1 MTRYDEFAFYR
12 TLVEETP
19 ALICRFLPDGT
30 LTYVN
35 RAYQN
40 YFSPAGRPL
49 VGQNF
54 FAFIPELDHREV
66 KSRYLSLTAASPV
79 VTYEHPV
86 SRPDGSVGWQE
97 WTDRAVFDDSG
108 RLLEYQSI
116 GRDVTGRRAAELG
129 FARSEDRYRQFFET
143 NIAATYI
150 TRTDGSLVACNQAFI
165 QLFGFR
171 SLPEALDTNVLE
183 LYSDV
188 QDRAQFLDLLKAKRH
203 LASYESRFR
212 RRDGQVIDV
221 IENVTGAFDAASDLV
236 EIFGFMVD
244 HTEAKKT
251 LQRLL
256 QAQKMDAVGALA
268 GGIAHDFNNLLMC
281 IQGNATVMLHAEARP
296 GSDRE
301 LLDIILRSTA
311 TGAKLTHQLLSLAR
325 SGRHE
330 PVPVDLNA
338 VVLKSGK
345 FFEASHRGIRVAYR
359 LEDGVLP
366 VEVDETR
373 IEQALLNLFLN
384 SANAMPAGGNLTLET
399 RRSALAPEIGG
410 SPGPGAAE
418 AAEIVVA
425 DDGCGIDAEILP
437 RVFDPFF
444 TTRKP
449 GAGTGLGLT
458 SACGIIHNHGGTI
471 GIASTKGSGTIVT
484 VRLPVTAKPVVPR
497 PETGEGA
504 GASPSPR
511 ANRLRREGLTVLLID
526 DDTGVLNTVAR
537 MLRQSRCRVLAAA
550 SGKSGVDI
558 YQDAGEQIQVVILDM
573 IMPDMGGF
581 ESFNRIRQLNPDARI
596 VLASGYSLSEEVME
610 LLSSGG
616 VEFLQKPFSEDQ
628 LWQKIEKTMCP
639 S

>member
-1 MTRYDEFAFYR
+1 MSGHDELAFYR
-12 TLVEETP
+12 TLVEEMP

-30 LTYVN
+30 LVYVN
-35 RAYQN
+35 RAYQEC
-40 YFSPAGRPL
+40 FGPDGQPL
-49 VGQNF
+49 VGRNF
-54 FAFIPELDHREV
+54 FTFIPESDHDEV
-66 KSRYLSLTAASPV
+66 QRRYLSLTAASPV

-86 SRPDGSVGWQE
+86 SRPDGSIGWQE
-97 WTDRAVFDDSG
+97 RTDRAVFDERG
-108 RLLEYQSI
+108 RILEYQSI

-129 FARSEDRYRQFFET
+129 LARSEERYREFFET

-150 TRTDGSLVACNQAFI
+150 TRPDGSLVACNQAFI
-165 QLFGFR
+165 RLFGFR
-171 SLPEALDTNVLE
+171 SLPEALETNVAE

-188 QDRAQFLDLLKAKRH
+188 QDRPQFINLLRANRH

-221 IENVTGAFDAASDLV
+221 LENVTGAFDAAGELV
-236 EIFGFMVD
+236 EVFGFMVD

-281 IQGNATVMLHAEARP
+281 IQGNASVMLHATPRP
-296 GSDRE
+296 DADRE

-311 TGAKLTHQLLSLAR
+311 TGARLTRQLLSLAR
-325 SGRHE
+325 SGRYE

-345 FFEASHRGIRVAYR
+345 LFEASHRGIRVVYR
-359 LEDGVLP
+359 LEDGLLP

-384 SANAMPAGGNLTLET
+384 SANAMPSGGTLTLET
-399 RRSALAPEIGG
+399 RRIEPDPNSGG
-410 SPGPGAAE
+410 DPGTDTA
-418 AAEIVVA
+418 AAEIVVG
-425 DDGCGIDAEILP
+425 DDGCGIEAEILP

-458 SACGIIHNHGGTI
+458 SACGIIHHHGGTI
-471 GIASTKGSGTIVT
+471 GITSTKGRGTTVT
-484 VRLPVTAKPVVPR
+484 VRLPVTAKPVAPR
-497 PETGEGA
+497 PEPAEGA
-504 GASPSPR
+504 AAPR
-511 ANRLRREGLTVLLID
+511 GPHAAHRRLKGLTVLLID
-526 DDTGVLNTVAR
+526 DDTLVLNTVAR

-558 YQDAGEQIQVVILDM
+558 YREAGERIQVVILDM

-581 ESFNRIRQLNPDARI
+581 EAFNRIRRLNPDARI

-610 LLSSGG
+610 VLSSGG
-616 VEFLQKPFSEDQ
+616 VEFLQKPFSEEQ
-628 LWQKIEKTMCP
+628 LWQKIEKAMGA

>member
-1 MTRYDEFAFYR
+1 
-12 TLVEETP
+12 
-19 ALICRFLPDGT
+19 
-30 LTYVN
+30 
-35 RAYQN
+35 
-40 YFSPAGRPL
+40 
-49 VGQNF
+49 
-54 FAFIPELDHREV
+54 
-66 KSRYLSLTAASPV
+66 
-79 VTYEHPV
+79 
-86 SRPDGSVGWQE
+86 
-97 WTDRAVFDDSG
+97 
-108 RLLEYQSI
+108 
-116 GRDVTGRRAAELG
+116 
-129 FARSEDRYRQFFET
+129 
-143 NIAATYI
+143 
-150 TRTDGSLVACNQAFI
+150 
-165 QLFGFR
+165 
-171 SLPEALDTNVLE
+171 
-183 LYSDV
+183 
-188 QDRAQFLDLLKAKRH
+188 
-203 LASYESRFR
+203 
-212 RRDGQVIDV
+212 
-221 IENVTGAFDAASDLV
+221 
-236 EIFGFMVD
+236 
-244 HTEAKKT
+244 
-251 LQRLL
+251 
-256 QAQKMDAVGALA
+256 MDAVGALA

-296 GSDRE
+296 DSDRE

-311 TGAKLTHQLLSLAR
+311 TGARLTHQLLSLAR

-384 SANAMPAGGNLTLET
+384 SANAMPAGGNLILGT

-581 ESFNRIRQLNPDARI
+581 EAFNRIRQLNPDARI

>member
-1 MTRYDEFAFYR
+1 MTTHDEQAFYR
-12 TLVEETP
+12 TLVEEMP

-30 LTYVN
+30 LVYVN
-35 RAYQN
+35 RAYQEC
-40 YFSPAGRPL
+40 FSPNGQTL
-49 VGQNF
+49 VGKNF
-54 FAFIPELDHREV
+54 FAFIPEPDHREV
-66 KSRYLSLTAASPV
+66 KRRYLSLTAASPV

-86 SRPDGSVGWQE
+86 NRPDGSVGWQE
-97 WTDRAVFDDSG
+97 WTDRAVFDERG
-108 RLLEYQSI
+108 RILEYQSI
-116 GRDVTGRRAAELG
+116 GRDVTGRRAAEHGL
-129 FARSEDRYRQFFET
+129 ARSEERYRQFFET

-150 TRTDGSLVACNQAFI
+150 TRPDGSLVACNQAFI
-165 QLFGFR
+165 RLFGFR
-171 SLPEALDTNVLE
+171 SLEEAMGTNVLA

-188 QDRAQFLDLLKAKRH
+188 QDRAQFLGLLKAKRH

-221 IENVTGAFDAASDLV
+221 LENVTGAFDAAGDLV
-236 EIFGFMVD
+236 EVFGFMVD

-281 IQGNATVMLHAEARP
+281 IQGNAAVMLHAAPRP
-296 GSDRE
+296 DADRE

-311 TGAKLTHQLLSLAR
+311 TGARLTRQLLSLAR
-325 SGRHE
+325 SGRYE

-345 FFEASHRGIRVAYR
+345 LFEASHRGIRVVYR
-359 LEDGVLP
+359 FEDGVLP

-384 SANAMPAGGNLTLET
+384 SANAMPSGGNLTLET
-399 RRSALAPEIGG
+399 RRIELDPNSGGAPGTD
-410 SPGPGAAE
+410 PA

-425 DDGCGIDAEILP
+425 DDGCGIEAEILP
-437 RVFDPFF
+437 QVFEPFF

-458 SACGIIHNHGGTI
+458 SACGIIHHHGGTI
-471 GIASTKGSGTIVT
+471 GITSTKGRGTTVT

-497 PETGEGA
+497 SEPAEGA
-504 GASPSPR
+504 AESRRPHGPG
-511 ANRLRREGLTVLLID
+511 LRREGFTVLLID
-526 DDTGVLNTVAR
+526 DDTGVLNSVAR
-537 MLRQSRCRVLAAA
+537 MLGQSRCRVLAAA

-558 YQDAGEQIQVVILDM
+558 YREAGEQIQVVILDM
-573 IMPDMGGF
+573 VMPDMGGF
-581 ESFNRIRQLNPDARI
+581 EAFNRIRQLNPDARI

-610 LLSSGG
+610 VLSSGG
-616 VEFLQKPFSEDQ
+616 VEFLQKPFSEEQ
-628 LWQKIEKTMCP
+628 LWQKIEKTMGV

>member
-1 MTRYDEFAFYR
+1 MSRHDELAFYR
-12 TLVEETP
+12 TLVEEMP

-30 LTYVN
+30 LVYVN
-35 RAYQN
+35 RAYQEC
-40 YFSPAGRPL
+40 FGPDGQPL
-49 VGQNF
+49 VGRNF
-54 FAFIPELDHREV
+54 FAFIPESDHLEV
-66 KSRYLSLTAASPV
+66 KNRYLSLTAANPV

-97 WTDRAVFDDSG
+97 WTDRAVFDERG
-108 RLLEYQSI
+108 RILEYQSI

-129 FARSEDRYRQFFET
+129 LARSEERYREFFET

-150 TRTDGSLVACNQAFI
+150 TRPDGSLVACNQAFI
-165 QLFGFR
+165 RLFGFR
-171 SLPEALDTNVLE
+171 SLPEALETNVAE

-188 QDRAQFLDLLKAKRH
+188 QDRPQFINLLRASRH

-221 IENVTGAFDAASDLV
+221 LENVTGAFDAVGDLV
-236 EIFGFMVD
+236 EISGFMVD

-281 IQGNATVMLHAEARP
+281 IQGNATVMLHTAPRAD
-296 GSDRE
+296 SDRE

-311 TGAKLTHQLLSLAR
+311 TGARLTRQLLSLAR

-345 FFEASHRGIRVAYR
+345 LFEASHRAVRVAYR
-359 LEDGVLP
+359 LEEGVLP
-366 VEVDETR
+366 VEIDETQ
-373 IEQALLNLFLN
+373 IGQALLNLCLN
-384 SANAMPAGGNLTLET
+384 SANAMPSGGNLTLET
-399 RRSALAPEIGG
+399 RRIALDPENGG
-410 SPGPGAAE
+410 ALRHFTTA

-449 GAGTGLGLT
+449 GGGTGLGLT
-458 SACGIIHNHGGTI
+458 SAYGIVHNHGGTI
-471 GIASTKGSGTIVT
+471 GITSTKGKGTSVT
-484 VRLPVTAKPVVPR
+484 VRLPVTAKPVALQPEAGVGGEALRPPR
-497 PETGEGA
+497 E
-504 GASPSPR
+504 
-511 ANRLRREGLTVLLID
+511 NRIRRERLTVLLID
-526 DDTGVLNTVAR
+526 DDTGVLDTVAR
-537 MLRQSRCRVLAAA
+537 MLRQSHCRVLAAA
-550 SGKSGVDI
+550 SGRGGIDI
-558 YQDAGEQIQVVILDM
+558 YQEAGGQVQVVILDM
-573 IMPDMGGF
+573 VMPDMGGL
-581 ESFNRIRQLNPDARI
+581 EAFNRIRQLNPDARI
-596 VLASGYSLSEEVME
+596 VLASGYSLSEEVTQ
-610 LLSSGG
+610 LLSAGG
-616 VEFLQKPFSEDQ
+616 VEFLQKPFTEDQ
-628 LWQKIEKTMCP
+628 LWEKIEKAMSP
-639 S
+639 F